1 MFGLTKVETRPRVRN
16 PFELMRSMMTD
27 WDFETFPTLFGRPMR
42 FGMELGWAPRLDV
55 YEKDGELFVK
65 ADLPGVKKED
75 VSVTFEEGHLILKG
89 ERKEEKEIKE
99 ENYYRSECDY
109 GTFLRRIPLDFEVDP
124 GLIKAVFKDG
134 VLDVRVPIVAEKTP
148 PAKQIPIS

>member
-1 MFGLTKVETRPRVRN
+1 MFGLTKTETRPRARN
-16 PFELMRSMMTD
+16 PFELMRSMM
-27 WDFETFPTLFGRPMR
+27 DFEAFPTLFGRPMR
-42 FGMELGWAPRLDV
+42 FGTELGWAPRLDA

-75 VSVTFEEGHLILKG
+75 VSVTFEDGYLILKG

-99 ENYYRSECDY
+99 ENFYRSECDY
-109 GTFLRRIPLDFEVDP
+109 GTFLRRIPLDFEADP

-134 VLDVRVPIVAEKTP
+134 VLEVRVPILAAKTP
-148 PAKQIPIS
+148 PAKEIPIS